1 MADGDAT
8 AGMDA
13 DNLPADERLR
23 IQRRN
28 SLRTALAL
36 GAAAV
41 LVFALYV
48 YQIARMA
55 G

>member
-1 MADGDAT
+1 MTDGDAM
-8 AGMDA
+8 ASMDL

-41 LVFALYV
+41 LVFAVYV
-48 YQIARMA
+48 YQVARMA